1 LIGLIFGGKGKGWM
15 LKMEMEKRI
24 FCNGVL
30 SIDWASLATLRSTF
44 WCLLVGSELISYF

>member
-30 SIDWASLATLRSTF
+30 SIDWASLAAFIPNLFRDSVQHF
-44 WCLLVGSELISYF
+44 GAY